1 MSSRPRPRRAVDL
14 RERVKA
20 RIQQRSDRYRPKRP
34 RGDDELLTPPAN
46 VWQGH
51 SVELVIPA
59 IAAWLAALLLIG
71 LPAWASFLTAGIFV
85 LIALSRKRILVA
97 VAIAGCA
104 VSVVVGLKVHGVTS
118 GPLAE
123 MAKRNAT
130 VSAELVV
137 SADPRV
143 KGELVFVEARIIA
156 VNQLRLDAPVLVFAR
171 GDTWPTLLPSH
182 HVKVSGRLGVAEPGE
197 LLAAV
202 FMARGDPVVLTPP
215 STSHGMAGAIRSG
228 LREASSVLAPAERG
242 LLPGLV
248 VGDVTNL
255 SEDVKADFK
264 TAGLSH
270 LTAVSGANL
279 AIIGG
284 AVLLLGRLVGLTLVW
299 RAVLVVVAMVA
310 FAFVARFSPSVLRA
324 LVMGTVAALALGAGR
339 QKDGVSALSVAV
351 LLLLLFNPGLA
362 REFGFALSVSATAG
376 IILLAPYWRDR
387 MATRMPLWCAEA
399 IAVPAAAQV
408 AVTPILVLMSG
419 EIGLVAIPAN
429 LLAGPAVA
437 PATIIGFL
445 AAVTAP
451 ISMDVAQLVTRPAGL
466 AVGWIIL
473 VADRAADVP
482 AATIGWPGGLL
493 GVALLVPLGIALW
506 HRGARRVSLAVAGGV
521 LVATLVAGPV
531 VSGWPPSGWF
541 MVMCDVGQ
549 GDAIVLHA
557 GEGKGVVVDTGPEPD
572 LVDAC
577 LDRLDV
583 DAVPLLVL
591 THPHAD
597 HTGGLTGVLRDR
609 PVGAVV
615 VSPKRVVS
623 PELAARR
630 IPEWVVTPG
639 TTWRFGDLVLTVV
652 APAPDAPSKGAGEGS
667 VLNNASVVLHAK
679 WPGTSALLAGDLETE
694 AESALVRTLP
704 QADILKVP
712 HHGSA
717 RQDPAF
723 LAAAR
728 SRLALISVGAG
739 NDYGHPADSTL
750 ATLTMLGARIHR
762 TDVQGDIAVVAREG
776 VLAVVA
782 RGP

>member
-1 MSSRPRPRRAVDL
+1 MSSRMGGLKLGDEL
-14 RERVKA
+14 KA
-20 RIQQRSDRYRPKRP
+20 RVQRRRDRYRPKRP
-34 RGDDELLTPPAN
+34 SSDDEVIAPPAN

-51 SVELVIPA
+51 SVELVAPVVVG
-59 IAAWLAALLLIG
+59 WLAALLLVG
-71 LPAWASFLTAGIFV
+71 LPAWASFLAAGVFCLV
-85 LIALSRKRILVA
+85 ALARKRVLVA
-97 VAIAGCA
+97 IAIAGCA
-104 VSVVVGLKVHGVTS
+104 VSVVVGIKVHGVTS
-118 GPLAE
+118 GPLAQ
-123 MAKRNAT
+123 MAEKNAT
-130 VSAELVV
+130 VSAELVI
-137 SADPRV
+137 STDPRV
-143 KGELVFVEARIIA
+143 KEDLVFVEARVVA
-156 VNQLRLDAPVLVFAR
+156 VDRLRLDAPVLVFAR
-171 GDTWPTLLPSH
+171 GDTWSTLLPSQ
-182 HVKVSGRLGVAEPGE
+182 HVKVSGRLGEAEPGE

-202 FMARGDPVVLTPP
+202 FMARGDPEILTPP
-215 STSHGMAGAIRSG
+215 STSHGLAGVIRAG
-228 LREASSVLAPAERG
+228 LREASSVLGPAERG

-279 AIIGG
+279 AIMGG
-284 AVLLLGRLVGLTLVW
+284 AVLLLGRAVGLTLVW

-324 LVMGTVAALALGAGR
+324 LVMGTVAALALGTGR
-339 QKDGVSALSVAV
+339 QRDGVSALSVAV

-362 REFGFALSVSATAG
+362 REYGFALSVCATAG
-376 IILLAPYWRDR
+376 IILLAPLWRDR

-399 IAVPAAAQV
+399 LAVPAAAQV
-408 AVTPILVLMSG
+408 AVTPVLVLMSG
-419 EIGLVAIPAN
+419 QIGLVAIPAN
-429 LLAGPAVA
+429 LFAGPAVA
-437 PATIIGFL
+437 PATIVGFI
-445 AAVTAP
+445 AAITAP
-451 ISMDVAQLVTRPAGL
+451 ISMDLAQLVTRPAGL

-482 AATIGWPGGLL
+482 AATIGWPGGLA
-493 GVALLVPLGIALW
+493 GVALLVPIGIALW
-506 HRGARRVSLAVAGGV
+506 HRGARRVSLAVAAGV

-531 VSGWPPSGWF
+531 VSGWPPSGWL

-549 GDAIVLHA
+549 GDAIVLNA
-557 GEGKGVVVDTGPEPD
+557 GDGKGIVVDAGPEPD

-577 LDRLDV
+577 LDRLEIE
-583 DAVPLLVL
+583 AVPLLVL

-609 PVGAVV
+609 QVGAVV
-615 VSPKRVVS
+615 VSPRRVVN

-630 IPEWVVTPG
+630 VPEWVVTPG
-639 TTWRFGDLVLTVV
+639 TTWKFGDLVVTVV
-652 APAPDAPSKGAGEGS
+652 APAPDAPPKGAGEGS

-679 WPGTSALLAGDLETE
+679 WPETSALLAGDLETE
-694 AESALVRTLP
+694 AESALVRSLP

-728 SRLALISVGAG
+728 SRLALISVGDG
-739 NDYGHPADSTL
+739 NDYGHPAASTVT
-750 ATLTMLGARIHR
+750 TLTMLGNRIHR
-762 TDVQGDIAVVAREG
+762 TDLQGDIAVVTREG
-776 VLAVVA
+776 TLAVVA

>member
-1 MSSRPRPRRAVDL
+1 MGARLKLELVDHLRVRA
-14 RERVKA
+14 
-20 RIQQRSDRYRPKRP
+20 QQHRDRYRPQRP
-34 RGDDELLTPPAN
+34 DTDDEIIPPPAN

-51 SVELVIPA
+51 SVELVVPA
-59 IAAWLAALLLIG
+59 VVTWLAALLLIG
-71 LPAWASFLTAGIFV
+71 LPAWASFLAAGVFC
-85 LIALSRKRILVA
+85 LATLTRKRMLVA
-97 VAIAGCA
+97 AAIAGCA
-104 VSVVVGLKVHGVTS
+104 VSVIVGIKVHGVTS
-118 GPLAE
+118 GPLAA
-123 MAKRNAT
+123 MAENNAT
-130 VSAELVV
+130 VSAELVIA
-137 SADPRV
+137 ADPRV
-143 KGELVFVEARIIA
+143 KGDLVFVEAHVVTVDR
-156 VNQLRLDAPVLVFAR
+156 LTLDAPVLVFAR
-171 GDTWPTLLPSH
+171 GDTWRTLLPSQR
-182 HVKVSGRLGVAEPGE
+182 VKVSGRLGVAEPGE

-202 FMARGDPVVLTPP
+202 FMARGEPQILTPP
-215 STSHGMAGAIRSG
+215 STSHGIAGVIRAG
-228 LREASSVLAPAERG
+228 LREASSVLGPAERG

-279 AIIGG
+279 AIMGG
-284 AVLLLGRLVGLTLVW
+284 AVLLLGRAVGLTLVW
-299 RAVLVVVAMVA
+299 RAVLVVLAMVA

-339 QKDGVSALSVAV
+339 QRDGVSALSVAV

-362 REFGFALSVSATAG
+362 REYGFALSACATAG
-376 IILLAPYWRDR
+376 IILLAPRWRDR
-387 MATRMPLWCAEA
+387 MATRMPKWCAEA

-408 AVTPILVLMSG
+408 AVTPVLVLMSG
-419 EIGLVAIPAN
+419 QIGLIAIPAN
-429 LLAGPAVA
+429 LFAGPAVA
-437 PATIIGFL
+437 PATILGFV
-445 AAVTAP
+445 AAIIAP
-451 ISMDVAQLVTRPAGL
+451 ISMDLAQLVTRPAGL
-466 AVGWIIL
+466 AIWWIIL

-482 AATIGWPGGLL
+482 AATIGWPGGLV
-493 GVALLVPLGIALW
+493 GVALLVPIGFALW

-531 VSGWPPSGWF
+531 VSGWPPSGWL

-549 GDAIVLHA
+549 GDAIVLDA
-557 GEGKGVVVDTGPEPD
+557 GDGKGVVVDAGPEPD

-577 LDRLDV
+577 LDRLGIE
-583 DAVPLLVL
+583 AVPLLVL

-597 HTGGLTGVLRDR
+597 HTGGLAGVLRDR
-609 PVGAVV
+609 QVGAVV
-615 VSPKRVVS
+615 VSPRRVAM

-639 TTWRFGDLVLTVV
+639 TTWTFGELVLTVV
-652 APAPDAPSKGAGEGS
+652 APAPDAPPKGAGEGS

-694 AESALVRTLP
+694 AESALVRNLP
-704 QADILKVP
+704 QADVLKVP

-728 SRLALISVGAG
+728 SRLALISVGAE
-739 NDYGHPADSTL
+739 NDYGHPATSTVD
-750 ATLTMLGARIHR
+750 TLTMLGNRIHR
-762 TDVQGDIAVVAREG
+762 TDVQGDIAVVTREG